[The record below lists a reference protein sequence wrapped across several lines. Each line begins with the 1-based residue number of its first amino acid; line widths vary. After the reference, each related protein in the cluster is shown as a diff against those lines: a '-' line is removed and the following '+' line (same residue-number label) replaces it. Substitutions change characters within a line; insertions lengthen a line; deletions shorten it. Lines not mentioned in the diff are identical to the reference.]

1 MRREP
6 IGFGVQAHTAPG
18 PLLGAGDGF
27 RLGRKWVV
35 SGPSA
40 QDRWMLKVTVKEQR
54 VAYQNRDVNGAA
66 TMKSLRRD
74 AAFPLRSMIAAA
86 ALSAA
91 IAPTAAQ
98 GCIVY
103 VPPTLED
110 VRLAD
115 LVVIG
120 TIENYRIVRDEAG
133 RRQRLAQPNL
143 PSELRK
149 LYQDPKG
156 TILSDY
162 ARFDIRIHD
171 VLVGQ
176 APDRVAVTW
185 DNSTFAEPSKMKP
198 GRYLIALRRPN
209 SPSPPLR
216 GPSGTIA
223 PAGDPKALTVL
234 QAPCSSA
241 FIYAVGSE
249 EAEAVQRILTSK

>member
-1 MRREP
+1 M
-6 IGFGVQAHTAPG
+6 
-18 PLLGAGDGF
+18 
-27 RLGRKWVV
+27 
-35 SGPSA
+35 S
-40 QDRWMLKVTVKEQR
+40 KVTVKEQL

-66 TMKSLRRD
+66 TMRSQRRHP
-74 AAFPLRSMIAAA
+74 AFFLRSLTSAAA
-86 ALSAA
+86 TLSAA
-91 IAPTAAQ
+91 VASTAAQ

-133 RRQRLAQPNL
+133 RRQLLAQRNL
-143 PSELRK
+143 SSELRK
-149 LYQDPKG
+149 LYQNPKE

-162 ARFDIRIHD
+162 ARFDIRIHN

-185 DNSTFAEPSKMKP
+185 DNSTFGEPSEMKP

-216 GPSGTIA
+216 GPSATIS
-223 PAGDPKALTVL
+223 PARDPKALTVL
-234 QAPCSSA
+234 QAPCSSP

-249 EAEAVQRILTSK
+249 EAEAVERILTSK

>member
-1 MRREP
+1 
-6 IGFGVQAHTAPG
+6 
-18 PLLGAGDGF
+18 
-27 RLGRKWVV
+27 
-35 SGPSA
+35 
-40 QDRWMLKVTVKEQR
+40 
-54 VAYQNRDVNGAA
+54 
-66 TMKSLRRD
+66 MKSLRRD

-86 ALSAA
+86 ALSAT

-120 TIENYRIVRDEAG
+120 TIENYRIVRDEAS
-133 RRQRLAQPNL
+133 RRRLLAQPNL

-149 LYQDPKG
+149 LYENPKEL
-156 TILSDY
+156 ILSDY
-162 ARFDIRIHD
+162 ARFEIRIHN

-176 APDRVAVTW
+176 ASNSVTVTW
-185 DNSTFAEPSKMKP
+185 DNSTFGEPSSMKP
-198 GRYLIALRRPN
+198 GPYLIALRRPK
-209 SPSPPLR
+209 SFSPPLR
-216 GPSGTIA
+216 GPSGTIS
-223 PAGDPKALTVL
+223 PARDPKALTVL

-249 EAEAVQRILTSK
+249 EAEAVERILTSK